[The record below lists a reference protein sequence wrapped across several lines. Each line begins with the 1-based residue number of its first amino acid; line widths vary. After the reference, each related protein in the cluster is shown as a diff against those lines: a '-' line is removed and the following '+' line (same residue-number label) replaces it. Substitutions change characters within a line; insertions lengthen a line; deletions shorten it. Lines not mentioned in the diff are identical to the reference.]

1 MTNFL
6 KTYFSPEK
14 KAARLEKKLQKAI
27 SANNQQEV
35 ISVFCKEFMLLFRKK
50 KAQLLSNLVLAYGS
64 KIADITSLE
73 KKISSVYLK
82 QAVSFLEENKLD
94 SAALKICDHFEF
106 DMEAIEIL
114 AKRGRANELA
124 MRIKKDNIIDKELLE
139 TAIICWETYNGNI
152 RESSTLSDILRTIA
166 KSSIESIPDN
176 PRVREII
183 GQFKEAAFLYVKERD
198 LGNAARCYE
207 KAEMYQEACTFYED
221 TGDNEGVSRAAE
233 SLGDLEK
240 ALKFVVKPE
249 RKVTLL
255 IRMERFSEAR
265 KFAAGLEHPD
275 EYFDLI
281 KESAKK
287 RMDVKI
293 KSKDFIGAM
302 ELADVA
308 ECEPSKREEILSL
321 GRQHFDGRIA
331 SAATEE
337 DIKSIYRDRIKL
349 EERAGHFEEAGR
361 IAEEVLKDLNLAS
374 LLYEKANLFNRAID
388 TASGLFEGRGDRTDA
403 KIRLAELHEKGGNLL
418 NAAKLY
424 ESAGIDDK
432 AYALYENIQHFNK
445 AIECYLKT
453 SDPSR
458 DALIRLYTE
467 AGEFEKVIAIYM
479 KSGTFP
485 DLQKALSV
493 AKTYNLTSHIRVIQ
507 NKIAESLSGSEED
520 LKRLFTKAKDEV
532 LGSYSQVF
540 GIDFGTTNSVAAIFN
555 KRSRKVEII
564 PTSRGS
570 EFEPSF
576 FGVDENNHP
585 VFGEAARLRSLTAP
599 HNVVARV
606 KRSLGERRNFSIGG
620 KKYRSEE
627 VVAKILQILRLNAE
641 AYLKSKVEARFY
653 DLLESS
659 DLKFPED
666 VLNEFLNKQKG
677 YNHVEDVVLSV
688 PAYFNDNQK
697 RATRDSAEI
706 AGLNIRRLLH
716 EPTAAALAYGY
727 QKPYSGQ
734 LAVMDLGG
742 GTLDMSILDVEEGV
756 YEIQTIGGDTKLG
769 GSDIDAELV
778 RHVIEDIKVTLGVDI
793 GEKTHPIEIARLRDA
808 CENLKINL
816 SSVNEYTME
825 LVHFLNRPMYTF
837 RMKRTELEKLSKPI
851 LDRIKAII
859 EKTVNDSGSDVTHF
873 LLVGNATKMP
883 AVRVLAE
890 KTIRARHLG
899 GINPGTVVATGAVL
913 EGAILSGD
921 LTQTLLLDIVPY
933 SLGIA
938 VLIDPKIAEKKISIL
953 IERNLTIP
961 TKKSDIYT
969 TAKDNQPNVHIEIYQ
984 GESMEPHKNYFLGDF
999 ILDGIAPAPA
1009 GTPKIEVMFEI
1020 DVDCILTVAAV
1031 DKGTGNKQSIRI
1043 EGAVTLSPKEKQ
1055 NLSRYF
1061 TESEKIYSLE
1071 KDMEN
1076 VTTEIEIL
1084 KSRCDKA
1091 IEAAEHSIKDFFELF
1106 HEKVEV
1112 NARLYKVNIDQT
1124 RAIQDM
1130 FIQKDQ
1136 FIHGIL
1142 KYKDQFTTIINNVR
1156 QAEMRHLDF
1165 SDKDIVSKL
1174 QERIDVLSNY
1184 KEALGNVIES
1194 VEKNVTT
1201 IVADWLQI
1209 LRSMEPDTEKMNPL
1223 EIANYH
1229 LTAGRVNKAR
1239 EILEAVASGPE
1250 GLTKEAFYHLL
1261 KCYVRLGL
1269 REEYKDAHKRFGNL
1283 FGIIYPD
1290 FNRLNTFLNTVDES
1304 VFMIQ
1309 GNSQQH
1315 GLFFGSGFCI
1325 APNLIVTNRHV
1336 VEGTKPSNIRIIG
1349 KNRIYNAD
1357 ELELDPIN
1365 DLAMLRIS
1373 DNQKPFRLGEFN
1385 FVEPGEQV
1393 LAIGFRAPSSNVHS
1407 ENIYISKGIVNSI
1420 RNIDVSSERVIF
1432 IDAKIGSGMSG
1443 SPLINDLGEVVG
1455 IITLVRYQIGG
1466 QIGHGKKGIFAVDD
1480 QPVALPIHLVKKYLM
1495 KYVSTKIE

>member
-1 MTNFL
+1 MNSTRLDFL
-6 KTYFSPEK
+6 RTYLSSEK
-14 KAARLEKKLQKAI
+14 EADRLEKKLQKAV
-27 SANNQQEV
+27 SANNQQK
-35 ISVFCKEFMLLFRKK
+35 IMSIFSKVFILLLGKEESQR
-50 KAQLLSNLVLAYGS
+50 LSNLILTYGS
-64 KIADITSLE
+64 KIEDITSLE
-73 KKISSVYLK
+73 KKISPGDFK
-82 QAVSFLEENKLD
+82 QAVSLLEENKLD
-94 SAALKICDHFEF
+94 SAALTICDYFGF
-106 DMEAIEIL
+106 DAEAIELL
-114 AKRGRANELA
+114 ANRGQANELI
-124 MRIKKDNIIDKELLE
+124 MHITKDDIVDKNLLE
-139 TAIICWETYNGNI
+139 TAITCWEKYNGDV
-152 RESSTLSDILRTIA
+152 RETSTLSDILRTIA
-166 KSSIESIPDN
+166 KYSIESIPDN

-207 KAEMYQEACTFYED
+207 KAELYQEACTSYED

-249 RKVTLL
+249 RKVKLL

-293 KSKDFIGAM
+293 KSKDFIEAM

-308 ECEPSKREEILSL
+308 ECDPSKREEILSL
-321 GRQHFDGRIA
+321 CRQQFDGRIA

-337 DIKSIYRDRIKL
+337 DLKSIYRERIKL
-349 EERAGHFEEAGR
+349 EEKAGHFEEAGR

-388 TASGLFEGRGDRTDA
+388 TASGLFEGREDRTDA

-418 NAAKLY
+418 DAAKLY
-424 ESAGIDDK
+424 ESAGISDK
-432 AYALYENIQHFNK
+432 AYALYEIIQHFNK
-445 AIECYLKT
+445 SIECYLKT

-458 DALIRLYTE
+458 DVLIRLYTG
-467 AGEFEKVIAIYM
+467 AGEFEKVVEIYM

-507 NKIAESLSGSEED
+507 DKIAESLSGSEDD
-520 LKRLFTKAKDEV
+520 LKRCFTKARDEV
-532 LGSYSQVF
+532 LSSYSPVF

-555 KRSRKVEII
+555 KSSRKVEII

-585 VFGEAARLRSLTAP
+585 VLGEAARLRSLTAP
-599 HNVVARV
+599 HSVVARV
-606 KRSLGERRNFSIGG
+606 KRSLGERRNFSIGV

-659 DLKFPED
+659 NLKFSEE

-677 YNHVEDVVLSV
+677 YNPIKDVVLSV

-706 AGLNIRRLLH
+706 AGLSIRRLLH

-756 YEIQTIGGDTKLG
+756 YDIQTIGGDTKLG

-793 GEKTHPIEIARLRDA
+793 REKTHPIEIARLRDA
-808 CENLKINL
+808 CENLKIFL

-837 RMKRTELEKLSKPI
+837 RMKRTELEKLSKPF
-851 LDRIKAII
+851 LDRIKATI
-859 EKTVNDSGSDVTHF
+859 EKTINDSDSDVNHF

-883 AVRVLAE
+883 AVRELAE

-899 GINPGTVVATGAVL
+899 GINPGTVVATGAAL
-913 EGAILSGD
+913 EGAILSGE

-938 VLIDPKIAEKKISIL
+938 VLIDPKIAEKKISRL

-961 TKKSDIYT
+961 TKKSDTYT

-999 ILDGIAPAPA
+999 ILDGIAPSPA
-1009 GTPKIEVMFEI
+1009 GTPKIEVTFEI
-1020 DVDCILTVAAV
+1020 DVDCILTVTAV

-1043 EGAVTLSPKEKQ
+1043 EGAVTISPKEKQ
-1055 NLSRYF
+1055 NLRRYF
-1061 TESEKIYSLE
+1061 TESENIYLLEENLE
-1071 KDMEN
+1071 KLRSEMD
-1076 VTTEIEIL
+1076 VLRT
-1084 KSRCDKA
+1084 SCDRA
-1091 IEAAEHSIKDFFELF
+1091 IDAAEHSIKDFLELF

-1112 NARLYKVNIDQT
+1112 NARLYKLNSDQN

-1136 FIHGIL
+1136 LNYGII
-1142 KYKDQFTTIINNVR
+1142 KYKDQFTSIINNVR
-1156 QAEMRHLDF
+1156 QVEMRHLDF
-1165 SDKDIVSKL
+1165 SDKDIVAKL
-1174 QERIDVLSNY
+1174 QGQIDVLLNY
-1184 KEALGNVIES
+1184 KEELGSVIVS
-1194 VEKNVTT
+1194 VEKNVTNV
-1201 IVADWLQI
+1201 VANWLQI

-1229 LTAGRVNKAR
+1229 LTVGRVNKAR
-1239 EILEAVASGPE
+1239 EILESVASGPE
-1250 GLTKEAFYHLL
+1250 GEGLTKETFYLLL
-1261 KCYVRLGL
+1261 KCYIQMGL
-1269 REEYKDAHKRFGNL
+1269 RMEYRDTHKRFGNL
-1283 FGIIYPD
+1283 FGRIYPD
-1290 FNRLNTFLNTVDES
+1290 FNRLNAFLNVVEDS

-1309 GNSQQH
+1309 GISQHH
-1315 GLFFGSGFCI
+1315 GHYSGSGFCI

-1336 VEGTKPSNIRIIG
+1336 VEGAMPSDIKIIG
-1349 KNRIYNAD
+1349 KNKIYNAD
-1357 ELELDPIN
+1357 ELEMDPIH
-1365 DLAMLRIS
+1365 DLAILKVS
-1373 DNQKPFRLGEFN
+1373 DNLKPFRLGEFN

-1393 LAIGFRAPSSNVHS
+1393 LAIGFRSPSSNVHS
-1407 ENIYISKGIVNSI
+1407 ENIYISRGIVNSI
-1420 RNIDVSSERVIF
+1420 RNIDASSERVIF
-1432 IDAKIGSGMSG
+1432 IDAKIGRGMSG

-1455 IITLVRYQIGG
+1455 IVTLVRYQIAE
-1466 QIGHGKKGIFAVDD
+1466 QIGQGKKGIFAVED
-1480 QPVALPIHLVKKYLM
+1480 QPVALPIHLVRKYLW
-1495 KYVSTKIE
+1495 